1 MTLSLSKALS
11 ESRLEEFIA
20 QEEERGVSPISEAA
34 FNETT
39 STVIKTPLPDDQ
51 TLGSPRHGGSP
62 EK

>member
-39 STVIKTPLPDDQ
+39 STVIKTPLPVMIHPLIATQ
-51 TLGSPRHGGSP
+51 SVV
-62 EK
+62 